1 MLTAASLR
9 LAVVGCGYITQA
21 EHIPAL
27 LALQPELAVA
37 ATVDVDPVR
46 AAAIGALFHAPNFN
60 SLEAALEATA
70 FDAVLIAT
78 PPATHSQ
85 LIAVAARAGKHI
97 LVEKPVAYAL
107 AEAREAIQVV
117 DAAGVTCMV
126 AYHRRYDD
134 DCLKIKRLLQ
144 EGALG
149 DVRAAA
155 SFCRLAFPSIYRSYA
170 VVRPTPR
177 TNRPQDLPPDWLAE
191 NSIHHINL
199 LRFWL
204 GEVTALHSAIYR
216 ADDHNL
222 GIVTLSFGDVLAS
235 HHQLRGMECGETVS
249 LYGTDATLHVELWYP
264 HRPYAFP
271 KVTLFRTKPHAE
283 RTELIQ
289 PRTSPYTNEIAHFAS
304 LLRGEVENRSTLAD
318 SYRDLEVLR
327 DILAQARYVQ
337 TG

>member
-1 MLTAASLR
+1 MTGGSLK

-21 EHIPAL
+21 EHVPAL
-27 LALQPELAVA
+27 LALQPQVAVA
-37 ATVDVDPVR
+37 ATVDVDP
-46 AAAIGALFHAPNFN
+46 AGAEAIGALFHAPSFT
-60 SLEAALEATA
+60 SLEAALDAAA

-78 PPATHSQ
+78 PPPTHVG
-85 LIAVAARAGKHI
+85 LMAVAARAGKHI
-97 LVEKPVAYAL
+97 LVEKPVAYSL
-107 AEAREAIQVV
+107 AEARQAIEVV

-126 AYHRRYDD
+126 GYHRRYDD
-134 DCLKIKRLLQ
+134 DCLLVKRLLQ

-149 DVRAAA
+149 EVRAAT
-155 SFCRLAFPSIYRSYA
+155 SFCQLTFPSIYRSYA
-170 VVRPTPR
+170 AVRITPR
-177 TNRPQDLPPDWLAE
+177 PNRPQDLPPDWLAE

-199 LRFWL
+199 MRFWL
-204 GEVTALHSAIYR
+204 GDVTALHSGVYR
-216 ADDHNL
+216 ANDHNL

-235 HHQLRGMECGETVS
+235 HHQLRGMECGETIS

-271 KVTLFRTKPHAE
+271 KVTLFRAKPQAE

-318 SYRDLEVLR
+318 SYRDLEILR
-327 DILAQARYVQ
+327 DILAQASYVQ